1 MLLLY
6 YIISFILEPSM
17 IFSVLHNHVICD
29 YDICDHFVTSVTFL
43 SHFVTCITIIQ
54 DIILQALSK
63 SKIKVKIKIRK
74 RNKNK

>member
-1 MLLLY
+1 M
-6 YIISFILEPSM
+6 SFILEPSI

-29 YDICDHFVTSVTFL
+29 YNICD
-43 SHFVTCITIIQ
+43 HFVTCITIIQ